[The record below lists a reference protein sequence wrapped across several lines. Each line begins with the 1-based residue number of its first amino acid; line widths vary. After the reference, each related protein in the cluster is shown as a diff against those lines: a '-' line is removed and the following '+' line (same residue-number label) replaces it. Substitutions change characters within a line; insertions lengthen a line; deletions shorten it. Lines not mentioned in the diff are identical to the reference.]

1 MFPEGLDCLEINGI
15 GGSAKSTAVA
25 DTVLGAANDP
35 GRLEENTL
43 KAVPPF
49 IPVTNEAT
57 SPVTVGF

>member
-1 MFPEGLDCLEINGI
+1 MFPDVPDCLEIIGI

-57 SPVTVGF
+57 SPATVGF